1 MRFQELKE
9 YYEAD
14 DDNIN
19 TAKIDDTRRNRLT
32 LKHLNKLRKK
42 RELESLEKQTRVQ
55 NLSSMYSKP
64 QD

>member
-32 LKHLNKLRKK
+32 LRHLNKLRKK
-42 RELESLEKQTRVQ
+42 RELENLEKQTRVQ

>member
-14 DDNIN
+14 DDKIN
-19 TAKIDDTRRNRLT
+19 TAQIDDTRRNRLT
-32 LKHLNKLRKK
+32 LQHLNKLRKK
-42 RELESLEKQTRVQ
+42 RELENLEKQTRVQ

>member
-32 LKHLNKLRKK
+32 LQHLNKLRKK
-42 RELESLEKQTRVQ
+42 RELENLEKQTRVQ

>member
-19 TAKIDDTRRNRLT
+19 TAQIDDTRRNRLT
-32 LKHLNKLRKK
+32 LQHLNKLRKK
-42 RELESLEKQTRVQ
+42 RELENLEKQTRVQ